1 MRPAPTS
8 YNIPSP
14 GNQNNTVFSKEERKS
29 LVEKECLLHPG
40 PAKYDTQLRKTQKDE
55 YSFKRSGKM
64 ADKDELLPGPGTYEL
79 GKNRHKMKSYKFNQA
94 MKIIKDRERTPG
106 PGYYDG

>member
-1 MRPAPTS
+1 
-8 YNIPSP
+8 
-14 GNQNNTVFSKEERKS
+14 
-29 LVEKECLLHPG
+29 
-40 PAKYDTQLRKTQKDE
+40 
-55 YSFKRSGKM
+55 M

>member
-40 PAKYDTQLRKTQKDE
+40 PAKYDT
-55 YSFKRSGKM
+55 
-64 ADKDELLPGPGTYEL
+64 
-79 GKNRHKMKSYKFNQA
+79 
-94 MKIIKDRERTPG
+94 
-106 PGYYDG
+106 